1 MARPSKIGARYKVN
15 VQLSKYDYDFLE
27 RNATKFK
34 FSKSEVIRQIIAT
47 YREYNYDKRV
57 VATLEDA
64 QVTRLTEIANTKNMS
79 VGELASKVISNYIDT
94 YF

>member
-15 VQLSKYDYDFLE
+15 VQLDSYDYDFLK
-27 RNATKFK
+27 RNAERFK
-34 FSKSEVIRQIIAT
+34 FSKSEVIRKIIST

-57 VATLEDA
+57 VATLEDE
-64 QVTRLTEIANTKNMS
+64 QVTRLTEIARSKNMG
-79 VGELASKVISNYIDT
+79 VGELTSRVLSNYIDT